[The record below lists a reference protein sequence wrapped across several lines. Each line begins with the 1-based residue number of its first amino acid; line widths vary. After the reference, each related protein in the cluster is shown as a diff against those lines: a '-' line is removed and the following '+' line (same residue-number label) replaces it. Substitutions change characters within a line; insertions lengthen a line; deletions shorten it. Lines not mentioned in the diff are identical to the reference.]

1 MSRGNGNFVQNVF
14 GGIAIF
20 NEPLVAHK
28 HTARAVTTQKP
39 IKDDVLDGDQTKK
52 KESTMRYA

>member
-28 HTARAVTTQKP
+28 HTAGAVTTQKP
-39 IKDDVLDGDQTKK
+39 ITEDILDSDQTKK
-52 KESTMRYA
+52 KRAQ